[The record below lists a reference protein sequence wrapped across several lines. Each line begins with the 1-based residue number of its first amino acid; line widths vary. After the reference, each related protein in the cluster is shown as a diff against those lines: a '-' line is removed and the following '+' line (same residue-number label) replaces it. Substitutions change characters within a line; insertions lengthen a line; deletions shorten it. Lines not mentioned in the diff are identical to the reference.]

1 LIEKENE
8 MSIFKSTLLFLLL
21 YSTVSG
27 QVTQLKGVQLSDMD
41 PSVEA
46 CNDFYNYSNG
56 EWRKKNPIPASMPRW
71 SRRWQAGEMAKDRLR
86 QILEE
91 VSAKSGYQKGS
102 VDQLVSD
109 FYKTCTDEA
118 LADKNGINPVAPM
131 LARIKNA
138 KSVADLQPLIADLVL
153 SGISAPFGFGGGQD
167 NHDPANVIAQVYA
180 SGLGL
185 PDRDYYL
192 KPDQRFVET
201 REKYRE
207 FVTKLF
213 TLTGYDEKKAAAA
226 AATVLTIETELA
238 KASLDNVAL
247 RDPAATDHKLKFDD
261 LGKLTPN
268 FNWASFYKRLGVKPA
283 DLNVSEPEFLKEF
296 NKLLTTVKLPDWQIY
311 LSWIVINANAG
322 NLSKPFV
329 DANYAFYNAYLSG
342 STEMKPRDFRCAETA
357 DALLGEA
364 VGQKYVEK
372 YFPPE
377 AKARMTDLVQNLIR
391 AMREIIEGVEW
402 MSPET
407 KKHAL
412 EKLATLKPKIGY
424 PDKWRDYSAVRIT
437 RASHAGNVAAAIQ
450 FLVADNLSTIGKPV
464 NREKWGMTPAT
475 SDAQY
480 NPLLNDITFP
490 AGILQP
496 PAFSLDA
503 SDPVN
508 YGAIGVV
515 IGHEISHGFD
525 DQGAQYDDQGR
536 LNNWWT
542 KEDYAKFQTRTACVA
557 NQFENYF
564 IEPGLHHNG
573 KLVLGESI
581 ADLAGAKIAFRALEI
596 SRRGKEPLPT
606 IDGLTPEK
614 QFFIAWGQFRGDAT
628 RPETARAMIQGDPHP
643 IAKFRVIG
651 PLSNLLAFQKTFG
664 CSDTSPMVRPAADR
678 CEVW

>member
-1 LIEKENE
+1 
-8 MSIFKSTLLFLLL
+8 MSIFKSLLIFLLL
-21 YSTVSG
+21 FSTVYG
-27 QVTQLKGVQLSDMD
+27 QGLKGVVLSDMD
-41 PSVEA
+41 TSVEA
-46 CNDFYNYSNG
+46 CNDFYNYANG
-56 EWRKKNPIPASMPRW
+56 KWRQQNPIPASMDRW

-91 VSAKSGYQKGS
+91 VSVKSDYPKGS
-102 VDQLVSD
+102 VDQIVSD

-118 LADKNGINPVAPM
+118 LADKNGITPITPI
-131 LARIKNA
+131 LTKIDKA
-138 KSVADLQPLIADLVL
+138 KTVGDIQRLIAELEL
-153 SGISAPFGFGGGQD
+153 NGISAPFGFGGGQD
-167 NHDPANVIAQVYA
+167 VHDPENVIARVNA
-180 SGLGL
+180 SGLGM

-192 KPDQRFVET
+192 KPDQRFADT
-201 REKYRE
+201 REKYKAH
-207 FVTKLF
+207 VTKMF
-213 TLTGYDEKKAAAA
+213 TLAGYNDQKAAEAS
-226 AATVLTIETELA
+226 ATIFALETELA

-247 RDPAATDHKLKFDD
+247 RDPAATDHKIKFEE

-268 FNWASFYKRLGVKPA
+268 FNWAAFYKQLGVKQGE
-283 DLNVSEPEFLKEF
+283 LNVTEPEFLKAF
-296 NKLLTTVKLPDWQIY
+296 DNLLTSKKISDWQTY
-311 LSWIVINANAG
+311 LKWLVINTNAG
-322 NLSKPFV
+322 SLSKPFV
-329 DANYAFYNAYLSG
+329 DTNYAFYNAYLSG
-342 STEMKPRDFRCAETA
+342 STQIKPRATRCAESA
-357 DALLGEA
+357 DQLLGEA
-364 VGQKYVEK
+364 VGRKYVEK

-377 AKARMTDLVQNLIR
+377 AKARMTALVQNLIL
-391 AMREIIEGVEW
+391 AMREIIEGVDW

-424 PDKWRDYSAVRIT
+424 PDKWKDYSSVKIT
-437 RASHAGNVAAAIQ
+437 RESYAANVAAAIR

-464 NREKWGMTPAT
+464 DRELWGLTPAT
-475 SDAQY
+475 SDAEY

-525 DQGAQYDDQGR
+525 DQGAQFDAQGR
-536 LNNWWT
+536 LKNWWT
-542 KEDYAKFQTRTACVA
+542 EEDKAKFQARTSCVA
-557 NQFENYF
+557 NQFESYF

-581 ADLAGAKIAFRALEI
+581 ADLAGAKIAYRALEI
-596 SRRGKEPLPT
+596 SRRGKDPLPT

-628 RPETARAMIQGDPHP
+628 RPETARTMIQGDPHP
-643 IAKFRVIG
+643 VAKYRVIG
-651 PLSNLLAFQKTFG
+651 PLSNLLAFQKIFG
-664 CSDTSPMVRPAADR
+664 CGDNAPMVRPAADR